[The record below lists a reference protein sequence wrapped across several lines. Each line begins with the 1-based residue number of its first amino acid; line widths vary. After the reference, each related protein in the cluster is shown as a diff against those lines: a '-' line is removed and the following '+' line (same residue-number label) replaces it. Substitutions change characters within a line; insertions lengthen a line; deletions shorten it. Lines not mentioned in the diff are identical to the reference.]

1 MLSENIKFI
10 NKFAKISQFI
20 TKNDNIVLVTNEYFY
35 MKFLIFHNTI

>member
-10 NKFAKISQFI
+10 NTFAKISQFI
-20 TKNDNIVLVTNEYFY
+20 TKNDNIVLVTNKYFY